1 MNGPSPARAPARTAL
16 FFLALVLAWG
26 AGAPAWGQERARV
39 AWPEPTVNVRS
50 GPSVGATRVGRLA
63 RGAQVEVLGERGEW
77 TRVRHAGGEGWVVTR
92 SLERLPATAPE
103 PLQTAAAAQV
113 SVPNPE
119 PPAAVPP
126 EPARTKLPDVGQG
139 APPPSRPA
147 PEPSP
152 EPARAPPAAAPPAVA
167 SRDAADAGY
176 LSGLE
181 QPPSPSY
188 EPGPGLLRLL
198 SGLLLVLALLAGL
211 VWALRKL
218 SGGRLLAAGRRAGP
232 IRVLAARAVGPRQ
245 GLVLVEVG
253 GLVWLLSQ
261 GPEGLRPV
269 AEIRDE
275 AALERLNARYG
286 FRETPFEATLRS
298 RLDLEGEEQGK
309 GTTSPAAGNISGK
322 GPWAS
327 PEERLAALRRRPP
340 TGGATP

>member
-1 MNGPSPARAPARTAL
+1 MNGFSPCWAPARAAL
-16 FFLALVLAWG
+16 LLLALILSWG

-39 AWPEPTVNVRS
+39 EWQEPTVNVRS
-50 GPSVGATRVGRLA
+50 GPNLGASRVGRLA

-92 SLERLPATAPE
+92 SLRRLPAPTPE
-103 PLQTAAAAQV
+103 PPQTAAAEQALA
-113 SVPNPE
+113 PAPE
-119 PPAAVPP
+119 PPAAPPP
-126 EPARTKLPDVGQG
+126 EPARTESPDRSPE
-139 APPPSRPA
+139 APPA
-147 PEPSP
+147 G
-152 EPARAPPAAAPPAVA
+152 EPAQAPPFAAAPPAVLDQ
-167 SRDAADAGY
+167 DAGDLGY

-181 QPPSPSY
+181 ETPSPSY

-218 SGGRLLAAGRRAGP
+218 SGGGLLAGGRRAGP
-232 IRVLAARAVGPRQ
+232 IRVLSARAVGPRQ

-261 GPEGLRPV
+261 GPEGLRLV

-275 AALERLNARYG
+275 AALERLNGQYG
-286 FRETPFEATLRS
+286 FRETPFETALRN
-298 RLDLEGEEQGK
+298 RLDIEGAEPGQG
-309 GTTSPAAGNISGK
+309 GTSSPAGNRSPGE
-322 GPWAS
+322 GAAPS

-340 TGGATP
+340 AGGGTS

>member
-1 MNGPSPARAPARTAL
+1 MNGPSLSRAPARTAL
-16 FFLALVLAWG
+16 LLLALALSWG

-39 AWPEPTVNVRS
+39 EWQEPTVNVRS
-50 GPSVGATRVGRLA
+50 GPNLGASRVGRLA
-63 RGAQVEVLGERGEW
+63 RGAEVEVLGERAEW

-92 SLERLPATAPE
+92 SLRRLPATAPE
-103 PLQTAAAAQV
+103 PAAAA
-113 SVPNPE
+113 P
-119 PPAAVPP
+119 PP
-126 EPARTKLPDVGQG
+126 EPARTETSGPH
-139 APPPSRPA
+139 PPPPH
-147 PEPSP
+147 SP
-152 EPARAPPAAAPPAVA
+152 EPAQAPPPAAAPPAVPD
-167 SRDAADAGY
+167 RDAGDLGY

-181 QPPSPSY
+181 ETPSPSY

-218 SGGRLLAAGRRAGP
+218 SGGGLLAGGRRAGP

-261 GPEGLRPV
+261 GPEGLRLV

-275 AALERLNARYG
+275 AALERLNGQYG
-286 FRETPFEATLRS
+286 FRETPFETALRN
-298 RLDLEGEEQGK
+298 RLDIEGAEPGQGA
-309 GTTSPAAGNISGK
+309 TAAPAGNRSPGE
-322 GPWAS
+322 GAATS

-340 TGGATP
+340 AGGGTP